1 MENTSIEPELQSLR
15 VKLEAKIEK
24 NTNHIEIL
32 KKENIADEALL
43 QNVKRSLGALHP
55 ESKQTGY
62 GSKSETIRDAIKSI
76 PIDRFTQDQVEAA
89 ILLLKPG
96 MPLNRNRIRAALWA
110 LQDRGEMI
118 KVFTKGNNNQPAV
131 YQKLSISKHESN
143 GSNGNLPLADGAIK
157 DLKRVEITESG
168 RRPYGS
174 SSETILSVLKGAN
187 GKPLQT
193 KQIVTLSG
201 ASYGTTYRILRGF
214 EKEKKAQREKDK
226 WTLVL

>member
-1 MENTSIEPELQSLR
+1 MENTNIEPELQSLR

-24 NTNHIEIL
+24 NTNQIEIL

-62 GSKSETIRDAIKSI
+62 GSKSETIRDAINSI

-89 ILLLKPG
+89 IQLLKPG

-131 YQKLSISKHESN
+131 YEKLSISKHESN
-143 GSNGNLPLADGAIK
+143 GSHGNPPLAADTIK

-193 KQIVTLSG
+193 KQVVTLSG
-201 ASYGTTYRILRGF
+201 ASYGTAYRILRGL
-214 EKEKKAQREKDK
+214 EKEKKAQRENDK
-226 WTLVL
+226 WTLI

>member
-62 GSKSETIRDAIKSI
+62 GSKSETIRDAINSI

-89 ILLLKPG
+89 ILLLKSG

-118 KVFTKGNNNQPAV
+118 KFLRRAT
-131 YQKLSISKHESN
+131 IT
-143 GSNGNLPLADGAIK
+143 NLLFIK
-157 DLKRVEITESG
+157 SC
-168 RRPYGS
+168 
-174 SSETILSVLKGAN
+174 
-187 GKPLQT
+187 Q
-193 KQIVTLSG
+193 
-201 ASYGTTYRILRGF
+201 
-214 EKEKKAQREKDK
+214 
-226 WTLVL
+226 